1 MGDEDFKT
9 EELTSGESLLVTSSV
24 IKGRE
29 RKSVRGK
36 IREEKKMCK
45 GQAEPPFIWSILR
58 QKLPHPC
65 HGTIDPFTRALT
77 S

>member
-1 MGDEDFKT
+1 MGDEDSKT

-24 IKGRE
+24 GRE

-36 IREEKKMCK
+36 TREEKRCAKVRL
-45 GQAEPPFIWSILR
+45 SILSLGASSC
-58 QKLPHPC
+58 KSYLTPAMA
-65 HGTIDPFTRALT
+65 ALIH